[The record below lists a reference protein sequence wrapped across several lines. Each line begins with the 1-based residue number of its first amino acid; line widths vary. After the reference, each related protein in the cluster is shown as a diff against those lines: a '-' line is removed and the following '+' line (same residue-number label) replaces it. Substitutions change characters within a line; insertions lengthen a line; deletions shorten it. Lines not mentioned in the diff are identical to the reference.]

1 MVEIAILDGT
11 NSSRDRRDLIRARVN
26 QEDGYELFWIESA
39 CDFFSDSD
47 ARVREEMLR
56 TLRKSPDFISVE
68 DYEKRCAHYKM
79 NYSPFPTRKARLF
92 ASTNL
97 ALLHCIILK
106 DFYPRRLSPLSS
118 I

>member
-1 MVEIAILDGT
+1 MNEALEDSLRYLHRGGEIAILDGT

-56 TLRKSPDFISVE
+56 TLRK
-68 DYEKRCAHYKM
+68 
-79 NYSPFPTRKARLF
+79 
-92 ASTNL
+92 
-97 ALLHCIILK
+97 ALT
-106 DFYPRRLSPLSS
+106 SS
-118 I
+118 A